1 MEKSN
6 DWSSWDVIGASVQG
20 PYHKNKGQPNED
32 AIGWYQKKPGNLPI
46 ILSEA
51 DGLGDDMFFRSDRGS
66 RFAIE
71 ASIEICKRHISKI
84 HRWREGQLRHR
95 LLDEIIALW
104 NQKIFEDLK
113 NHPFSPEEEQIS
125 TRHAQHFFSNLP
137 EDTGLDKSVFIR
149 SCPYS
154 TTLNTVVVTPEA
166 IIILQVG
173 DGDIVI
179 VHHNGFTKE
188 VFPKQLDCGRI
199 IPLSYPN
206 VRDFCNVCRRDMSE
220 VMPLII
226 YLSSDGYSAGYD
238 FEKAENPSFDEIVAF
253 EFHSKIQEFST
264 TDIQEALP
272 SLLEEISQGSSDDLT
287 LGIIVGPQQRIR
299 KTPLKLK
306 KICDRVTEEKKEQ
319 ESDEL
324 VVESGYVDPD
334 INYHKPER
342 KCQPS
347 DYNTTTELY
356 YDIQNNET

>member
-1 MEKSN
+1 MERSN

-32 AIGWYQKKPGNLPI
+32 AIGWYQKKPGKLPI

-71 ASIEICKRHISKI
+71 ASIEICKRHLGKI

-95 LLDEIIALW
+95 LLDEIIACW
-104 NQKIFEDLK
+104 NQKISEDL
-113 NHPFSPEEEQIS
+113 NNYPFSPEEEQVS
-125 TRHAQHFFSNLP
+125 TRHVQHFFSNCA
-137 EDTGLDKSVFIR
+137 EDEGIDKSVFIR
-149 SCPYS
+149 SFPYS
-154 TTLNTVVVTPEA
+154 TTLNTVVVTPTA
-166 IIILQVG
+166 IIVLQVG

-179 VHHNGFTKE
+179 VHDDGSTKE
-188 VFPKQLDCGRI
+188 IFPKQLDCGRVT
-199 IPLSYPN
+199 PLSYPS
-206 VRDFCNVCRRDMSE
+206 VRDSCNVCRRDLGK
-220 VMPLII
+220 VRPLII

-238 FEKAENPSFDEIVAF
+238 SSEGKPSFDEIVAF

-272 SLLEEISQGSSDDLT
+272 YLLEELSQGSSDDLT

-299 KTPLKLK
+299 KTQIKLK
-306 KICDRVTEEKKEQ
+306 KLCDQREEEKEPNSG
-319 ESDEL
+319 EPA
-324 VVESGYVDPD
+324 VESTGNPD
-334 INYHKPER
+334 HHYHKSKE

-347 DYNTTTELY
+347 EDITTTETVLY
-356 YDIQNNET
+356 HSE